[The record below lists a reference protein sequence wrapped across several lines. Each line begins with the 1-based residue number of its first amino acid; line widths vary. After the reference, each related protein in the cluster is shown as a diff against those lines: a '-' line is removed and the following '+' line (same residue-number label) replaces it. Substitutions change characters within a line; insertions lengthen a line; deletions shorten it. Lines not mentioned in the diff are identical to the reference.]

1 MIFSESPI
9 NQGMKGA
16 TFKSPGLFIIY
27 VIITGTISG
36 RYILGNLVHDLRY
49 GIRMLIKRPG
59 FTVIAVLTLA
69 LGIGAST
76 SIFSVLNGVVLKPLP
91 FPDSEKLV
99 RIWTS
104 SQEDD
109 HDAWDGATFVDVQD
123 RNDSFEEIVGYNG
136 KGFNL
141 AEDGPPQVLRG
152 FSVTPNWFLMFGV
165 DAEIGRTLSPDID
178 IPGSERTIVLSQRL
192 WQSQFGGDETII
204 GQTLEFSEESFT
216 VVGVMPT
223 GFNFPEGTEIWAA
236 SQYRSPDP
244 PFDFGADPAEV
255 RGAEYFAV
263 LGRLKQGVTI
273 QQAQSEM
280 DAIGARFRE
289 EYPDTKAD
297 EGFNIVYLRDSI
309 VGDIRPV
316 LFTLFGAVGFVLLI
330 ACANVANLLLV
341 KASGRDKEVAVRMAL
356 GANRTRIIGQLITE
370 SILLALCGGF
380 LGVLFALWGTDA
392 LLALVPEDI
401 PRAMEV
407 TADLG
412 VLGFAMAISLITG
425 ILFGM
430 APALQYSSRN
440 LQESIR
446 EGSGRHASGRK
457 GNRVRNLLIIGE
469 VAISLLLVVGAGL
482 MMRTFFTLSAVN
494 PGFDPTDVCSAR
506 VWIPTSRYDEDV
518 KVRNFY
524 REVID
529 GVKRI
534 PGVESAG
541 AVLSLPV
548 NSGINGSLSFT
559 IEGRPVEPGYE
570 PVSGYQLMSSDYF
583 RTIGI
588 PLLQGRT
595 FTETDNEDAPMVA
608 MINKALAVEMW
619 PGENPIGQRVTWG
632 DAISD
637 DVEYATIVGIV
648 GTTRH
653 SGLDEESRT
662 EIYRPYSQAP
672 MPFMTL
678 VVKSKMEESSIVS
691 ALRSVVAEVDPG
703 QPVIEAMMMDQV
715 LSESLGQR
723 RFNML
728 LLGLFAGAALLMAA
742 VGLYGILSFSVTQR
756 AREIGISMALGATT
770 SHIVGNIVREGFRL
784 ILIGLVIGTF
794 GAMVLTRLITSLIYG
809 VNATDPITFILGIL
823 LMIVVALTASFLPAL
838 RASRVDPMI
847 ALRIE

>member
-1 MIFSESPI
+1 MFMLQAI
-9 NQGMKGA
+9 
-16 TFKSPGLFIIY
+16 L
-27 VIITGTISG
+27 VGTISG
-36 RYILGNLVHDLRY
+36 RLMMGNLVHDLRY
-49 GIRMLIKRPG
+49 GIRMLLKRPG

-76 SIFSVLNGVVLKPLP
+76 SIFSVLNSVVLKPLP

-99 RIWTS
+99 RIWTT

-109 HDAWDGATFVDVQD
+109 QDAWDGATFVDVLDQ
-123 RNDSFEEIVGYNG
+123 NDSFEEIAGFNG

-152 FSVTPNWFLMFGV
+152 FSVSPNWFSMFGV
-165 DAEIGRTLSPDID
+165 DAEIGRTFSPDID
-178 IPGSERTIVLSQRL
+178 IPGSERTIVISQNL

-204 GQTLEFSEESFT
+204 GRTLKFSEESFT
-216 VVGVMPT
+216 VVGVMPA
-223 GFNFPEGTEIWAA
+223 GFDFPEGTKIWAA

-356 GANRTRIIGQLITE
+356 GANRSRIIGQLITE
-370 SILLALCGGF
+370 SILLALCGGLF
-380 LGVLFALWGTDA
+380 GVLFALWGTDA

-412 VLGFAMAISLITG
+412 VLGFAMLVSLTTG

-430 APALQYSSRN
+430 APALQCSRQN

-446 EGSGRHASGRK
+446 EGSGRHGSDRK

-469 VAISLLLVVGAGL
+469 VAISLLLVIGAGL
-482 MMRTFFTLSAVN
+482 MMRTFFTLNAVD
-494 PGFDPTDVCSAR
+494 PGFNPENVYSAR
-506 VWIPTSRYDEDV
+506 VWIPPSRYDEDE
-518 KVRNFY
+518 KITNFY
-524 REVID
+524 REIIERVR
-529 GVKRI
+529 GI
-534 PGVESAG
+534 PGVQSAG

-548 NSGINGSLSFT
+548 NSGINGSLSFS

-570 PVSGYQLMSSDYF
+570 PVSGFQLVSSDYF
-583 RTIGI
+583 KTMGIPVLHGRTITDI
-588 PLLQGRT
+588 
-595 FTETDNEDAPMVA
+595 DNEDAPLVA
-608 MINKALAVEMW
+608 LVNQTLADEHW
-619 PGENPIGQRVTWG
+619 PGENPLGNRIAWG
-632 DAISD
+632 NIED
-637 DVEYATIVGIV
+637 DEVELATIVGIV
-648 GTTRH
+648 GNTRH
-653 SGLDEESRT
+653 SGLDEETRT

-678 VVKSKMEESSIVS
+678 VVKSAMEESSIVS

-703 QPVIEAMMMDQV
+703 QPVIEAMTMDQV
-715 LSESLGQR
+715 LAGSLGQR

-742 VGLYGILSFSVTQR
+742 VGLYGVLSYSVTQR
-756 AREIGISMALGATT
+756 SREIGISMALGASTG
-770 SHIVGNIVREGFRL
+770 HIVGKIVREGFRL
-784 ILIGLVIGTF
+784 IIIGLVIGTL
-794 GAMVLTRLITSLIYG
+794 GAVALTRLITSLIYG
-809 VNATDPITFILGIL
+809 VSVTDPVTFILGIL
-823 LMIVVALTASFLPAL
+823 LMTAVALTACYLPAL
-838 RASRVDPMI
+838 RASRLDPVSV
-847 ALRIE
+847 LRL